1 MISDARLLNLD
12 EKVMASSR
20 LVRLAMEG
28 SFYFVNAVNSN
39 PALNIAAGPPAYLI
53 GFLLFGW
60 LGKRHW
66 SVARSISS
74 SVEEAMEVR
83 K

>member
-1 MISDARLLNLD
+1 
-12 EKVMASSR
+12 MASSR

-28 SFYFVNAVNSN
+28 SFYFVNAINSN
-39 PALNIAAGPPAYLI
+39 PALNLAAGPPAYLF

-66 SVARSISS
+66 AHHISR

>member
-1 MISDARLLNLD
+1 M
-12 EKVMASSR
+12 MASSR

-28 SFYFVNAVNSN
+28 SLYFVSAVNSN
-39 PALNIAAGPPAYLI
+39 PVLNLAAGPPAYLAS
-53 GFLLFGW
+53 FLLFGW
-60 LGKRHW
+60 LGKRHG
-66 SVARSISS
+66 SRAHGISS

>member
-1 MISDARLLNLD
+1 
-12 EKVMASSR
+12 MASNR

-28 SFYFVNAVNSN
+28 SFYFVNAINSN
-39 PALNIAAGPPAYLI
+39 PALNLAAGPPACLL

-60 LGKRHW
+60 LGKRQGSWAHHI
-66 SVARSISS
+66 SRSG
-74 SVEEAMEVR
+74 EEAMEVR

>member
-1 MISDARLLNLD
+1 
-12 EKVMASSR
+12 MASSR

-39 PALNIAAGPPAYLI
+39 PALNMAAGPPACLV

-60 LGKRHW
+60 LGKRRERGAHG
-66 SVARSISS
+66 ISS

>member
-1 MISDARLLNLD
+1 MG
-12 EKVMASSR
+12 SSR

-28 SFYFVNAVNSN
+28 SFYFVNAINAN
-39 PALNIAAGPPAYLI
+39 PALNLAAGPPAYLL

-60 LGKRHW
+60 LGKRHGSW
-66 SVARSISS
+66 AYHISRSG
-74 SVEEAMEVR
+74 EEAMEVR

>member
-1 MISDARLLNLD
+1 MG
-12 EKVMASSR
+12 SSR

-28 SFYFVNAVNSN
+28 SFYFMNAINSN
-39 PALNIAAGPPAYLI
+39 PALNLAAGPPAYLL

-60 LGKRHW
+60 LGKRHGSW
-66 SVARSISS
+66 ARLISRS
-74 SVEEAMEVR
+74 GEEAMEVR

>member
-1 MISDARLLNLD
+1 
-12 EKVMASSR
+12 MASSR

-28 SFYFVNAVNSN
+28 SFYLVNAVNSN
-39 PALNIAAGPPAYLI
+39 PVLNLAAGPPAYLA

-66 SVARSISS
+66 SWAHHISR

>member
-1 MISDARLLNLD
+1 
-12 EKVMASSR
+12 MASSR

-39 PALNIAAGPPAYLI
+39 SALNLAAGPPAYLL

-60 LGKRHW
+60 LGNRD
-66 SVARSISS
+66 RSWPHHISR

>member
-1 MISDARLLNLD
+1 
-12 EKVMASSR
+12 
-20 LVRLAMEG
+20 VRLALDG
-28 SFYFVNAVNSN
+28 SFYFVDAVNSN
-39 PALNIAAGPPAYLI
+39 PALNLAAGPPAYLV

-60 LGKRHW
+60 LGKRHG
-66 SVARSISS
+66 SGAQNISS